1 MEGSAGK
8 GWCSHTQFADCLSPS
23 SCSGGGGVRVQPHI
37 VAQQK
42 VREVEVA

>member
-23 SCSGGGGVRVQPHI
+23 SCSGGGGVRVQPPHCGS
-37 VAQQK
+37 AEGK
-42 VREVEVA
+42 RG